1 MDDNAAPPI
10 KVGAN
15 AGLVDTLTAAGRYL
29 VAIVTAVPILMTL
42 LGQRDLV
49 SIIAYLQGTDGSTLI
64 AAVVG
69 LATMAYGLF
78 KTRKRGAQIANV
90 AADERVPASVASLK

>member
-1 MDDNAAPPI
+1 MTDHTTPPI

-15 AGLVDTLTAAGRYL
+15 AGLIDTLTAAGRYL

-49 SIIAYLQGTDGSTLI
+49 SIIAYFQSAEGTTLI
-64 AAVVG
+64 AAIGG
-69 LATMAYGLF
+69 LVTIGYGLF
-78 KTRKRGAQIANV
+78 KTRKRGAQLANV
-90 AADERVPASVASLK
+90 AADDRVPASVASIK